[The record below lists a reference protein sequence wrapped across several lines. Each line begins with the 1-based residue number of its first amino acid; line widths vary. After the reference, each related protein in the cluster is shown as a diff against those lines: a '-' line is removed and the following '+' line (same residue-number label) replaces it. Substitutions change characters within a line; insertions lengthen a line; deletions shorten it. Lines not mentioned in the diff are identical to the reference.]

1 MSGPDV
7 DNLEPVLIVK
17 LSRKIVWLDL
27 VFTPLVLIGLLV
39 ALLSTDFWNQ
49 QNAIVKALI
58 AGIFIVVP
66 LQWALIFRWLRD
78 PPVILE
84 CRANGIQSR
93 GTRFIPW
100 EDMDYIDSNPIFGS
114 MTFHMLRRSNISLNP
129 VEAGYKQAKLA
140 IEFVRKVAPK
150 HLTAEL

>member
-17 LSRKIVWLDL
+17 LSRRLVWLDL
-27 VFTPLVLIGLLV
+27 VFTPLFLIGLLV
-39 ALLSTDFWNQ
+39 AFLSNDFWNQ
-49 QNAIVKALI
+49 QNAIVKVLI
-58 AGIFIVVP
+58 AGTFIIVP
-66 LQWALIFRWLRD
+66 LHWALVFRWLRD

-84 CRANGIQSR
+84 CRSNGIQSR

-100 EDMDYIDSNPIFGS
+100 EDMDYIDSNSIFGS

-129 VEAGYKQAKLA
+129 FEAGYRQTKLA
-140 IEFVRKVAPK
+140 IEFVRKAAPR